1 MKTFERILLWSIVLF
16 TFFLAFSNSMK
27 KSNFDSPTMSLMDL
41 KEFVN
46 VSPALKSSYNTLIV
60 QKLLPGIE
68 NIIVKKYSVLS
79 ASDKQKW
86 NQSMNTKI
94 DEILHTISPSST
106 QTLPV
111 VPSPSVVP
119 PSTQSPLSQSV
130 KPQTSSVVPSSTQTS
145 SVVPSPS
152 MAPPPSVVPS
162 PPSTMI
168 GSPFR

>member
-1 MKTFERILLWSIVLF
+1 M
-16 TFFLAFSNSMK
+16 
-27 KSNFDSPTMSLMDL
+27 
-41 KEFVN
+41 
-46 VSPALKSSYNTLIV
+46 SPALKSSYNTLIV

-68 NIIVKKYSVLS
+68 NIIVKKYSALS

-106 QTLPV
+106 QTSSV
-111 VPSPSVVP
+111 VPSP
-119 PSTQSPLSQSV
+119 TQSPLSQSV

>member
-27 KSNFDSPTMSLMDL
+27 KSNFDSPTISLMDL

-68 NIIVKKYSVLS
+68 NIIVKKYSALS

-106 QTLPV
+106 Q
-111 VPSPSVVP
+111 
-119 PSTQSPLSQSV
+119 SV
-130 KPQTSSVVPSSTQTS
+130 KPQTSSVVPSPPSSTQTS
-145 SVVPSPS
+145 SVVPSPTQTS
-152 MAPPPSVVPS
+152 SVVPPPSVVPS

>member
-1 MKTFERILLWSIVLF
+1 MKTFERILLWGIVLF

-46 VSPALKSSYNTLIV
+46 LSPALKSAYNTLIV

-68 NIIVKKYSVLS
+68 NVVDKQYAALS
-79 ASDKQKW
+79 APNKQKW
-86 NQSMNTKI
+86 NQVMNSKI
-94 DEILHTISPSST
+94 DNMLHSISAQSPIAQQLSS
-106 QTLPV
+106 
-111 VPSPSVVP
+111 P
-119 PSTQSPLSQSV
+119 PSTQSP
-130 KPQTSSVVPSSTQTS
+130 STQIS

-152 MAPPPSVVPS
+152 STQSPIAQQLSSPSSTQS
-162 PPSTMI
+162 PIAQQLSSSTMI

>member
-1 MKTFERILLWSIVLF
+1 MKTFERILLWGIVLF

-46 VSPALKSSYNTLIV
+46 LSPALKSAYNTLIV

-68 NIIVKKYSVLS
+68 NVVDKQYAALS
-79 ASDKQKW
+79 APNKQKW
-86 NQSMNTKI
+86 NQVMNSKI
-94 DEILHTISPSST
+94 DNMLHSIGAQS
-106 QTLPV
+106 
-111 VPSPSVVP
+111 
-119 PSTQSPLSQSV
+119 PSTQSP
-130 KPQTSSVVPSSTQTS
+130 STQIS

-152 MAPPPSVVPS
+152 STQSPIAQQLSSPSSTQSPIAQQLSSPS
-162 PPSTMI
+162 STQSPIAQQLSSSTMI